1 MDQKIYHEKGLPW
14 ADLEKLG
21 LANDGKL
28 LLSQT
33 DQDALL
39 SGRRTSLRK
48 LKDIGDTGLHIGEID
63 VKLSLKGD
71 DKGKLQLQAHPINRY
86 PEPPAG
92 LEEHEAAQLISGEKM
107 LIYKKLHESG
117 NSPYPSIFEYD
128 PETREF
134 IKTDPGKISVPDRVN
149 GEELSPV
156 QREQFRKGEV
166 VEISDGTK
174 FRYTG
179 VDPDPFRA
187 DRMLLIASIL
197 IDGGLTYVAYHGL
210 KTLAGFLNKDP
221 KAAHKTEAYLK
232 TEAEMESRKAQLQIG
247 KNERNDPN
255 RSYTRSGHS
264 R

>member
-1 MDQKIYHEKGLPW
+1 MNQKIYNQTELPW

-21 LANDGKL
+21 LANQGKL
-28 LLSQT
+28 LLSET
-33 DQDALL
+33 DQEALL

-48 LKDIGDTGLHIGEID
+48 LSDIGDGYLHISEID
-63 VKLSLKGD
+63 VKLSLKHD
-71 DKGKLQLQAHPINRY
+71 DNGKLQLQAHPINRY
-86 PEPPAG
+86 PEPPHG
-92 LEEHEAAQLISGEKM
+92 LDEHEAAQLISGEKTI
-107 LIYKKLHESG
+107 IYKKLKESEL
-117 NSPYPSIFEYD
+117 NSLDVIFEYD

-134 IKTDPGKISVPDRVN
+134 IKTDPKKISVPDRVN
-149 GEELSPV
+149 GEELSPG

-179 VDPDPFRA
+179 IDPDPIRA

-221 KAAHKTEAYLK
+221 KAAEKSEAYLK
-232 TEAEMESRKAQLQIG
+232 TEREMEAQKAKQQIH
-247 KNERNDPN
+247 KIELNDHS